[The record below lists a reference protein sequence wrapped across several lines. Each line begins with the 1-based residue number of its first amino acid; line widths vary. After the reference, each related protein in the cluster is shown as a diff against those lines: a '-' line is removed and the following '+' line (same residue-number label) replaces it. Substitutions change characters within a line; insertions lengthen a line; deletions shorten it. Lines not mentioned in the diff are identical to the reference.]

1 MIEKTISDKFF
12 GGGLIINPFDGEN
25 IRKLDY
31 DTIVK
36 LFEKNG
42 VILFRSF
49 DIKPEEIIELTDL
62 YTEHYAHDALRR
74 ANRMGQKLVRTVD
87 YDSHDALLRAN
98 RVIQKEIHKVDAV
111 KKKDEDW
118 KVDYDNYEEMSL
130 HSEGSYAPDYPEI
143 IWFYCN
149 EFSTNGKGCTTLCD
163 GIKLWDN
170 LSYETKN
177 FFLLNPIRYKL
188 KIPVAEKKIGNG
200 KKKWLLNYQGA
211 GDGLLDLS
219 NGLLNITQI
228 RFAVHPSRLPNKMC
242 FSNHILYRDTDPH
255 ILEWGTIDGRKI
267 PQNIL
272 DEVKEKSK
280 KLTYDL
286 DWKKND
292 FVMLDNKRFI
302 HGRRAFKRGDKRD
315 IMIVESSSA
324 NFSYGSTTRMKINQN
339 KSITKKS

>member
-12 GGGLIINPFDGEN
+12 GGGLIINPSDSEDV
-25 IRKLDY
+25 RKLDY

-42 VILFRSF
+42 IILFRDF
-49 DIKPEEIIELTDL
+49 NLKPEEITEITDL
-62 YTEHYAHDALRR
+62 YTQRYAHDALRR
-74 ANRMGQKLVRTVD
+74 VSRMGQKLVRTVD
-87 YDSHDALLRAN
+87 YDSHDVLLRAH
-98 RVIQKEIHKVDAV
+98 RITQPDMV

-118 KVDYDNYEEMSL
+118 KEDCDNYEEMSL

-143 IWFYCN
+143 IWFFCN
-149 EFSTNGKGCTTLCD
+149 EFFTNGRGCTTLCD

-188 KIPVAEKKIGNG
+188 KIPISEKKIGNG
-200 KKKWLLNYQGA
+200 TKKWLINQQGA

-219 NGLLNITQI
+219 SGLLNITQI

-242 FSNHILYRDTDPH
+242 FSNHVLYRDTDPN
-255 ILEWGTIDGRKI
+255 ILEWGTIDGNKI

-280 KLTYDL
+280 EVTYDL

-292 FVMLDNKRFI
+292 FVMLDNKRFT
-302 HGRRAFKRGDKRD
+302 HGRRAFKKSDKRD
-315 IMIVESSSA
+315 IMTVESSSA
-324 NFSYGSTTRMKINQN
+324 NFGYGSTTR
-339 KSITKKS
+339 TKLN